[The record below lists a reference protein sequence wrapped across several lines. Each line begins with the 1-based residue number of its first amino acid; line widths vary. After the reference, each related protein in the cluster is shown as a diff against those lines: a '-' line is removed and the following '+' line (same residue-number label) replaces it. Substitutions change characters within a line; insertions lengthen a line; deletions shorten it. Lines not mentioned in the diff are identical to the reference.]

1 MTGRER
7 KSISLRQLA
16 GPVACVAASGALLLL
31 AYAAS
36 AQQPLQPQ
44 DPQSGAALQPTNPPT
59 VQPPSTASPPGAL
72 EQVGRWIDDSVSTA
86 GVGIGKAFQ
95 GTIGGFGG
103 IGGQAG
109 TAAQGAADAAT
120 SVAKGVAQ
128 GAADVATAAA
138 RLPSSR
144 IASGREKCTFAP
156 NGAPDC
162 RGAADAL
169 CKSRGFQ
176 SGTCIEFENA
186 ENCPAN
192 VLIAGRERTEGDC
205 PVDYFVTKSLCQ

>member
-7 KSISLRQLA
+7 KSNSLRQLA
-16 GPVACVAASGALLLL
+16 GDVVCAATSGALLFL
-31 AYAAS
+31 AHAAS
-36 AQQPLQPQ
+36 AQQSLQPQ
-44 DPQSGAALQPTNPPT
+44 DLQSGAALQPTNPPA
-59 VQPPSTASPPGAL
+59 VQPPATASPPGAL
-72 EQVGRWIDDSVSTA
+72 EQVGRWLDDSVSTA

-95 GTIGGFGG
+95 GTVGGFGG

-120 SVAKGVAQ
+120 SVAKGVA
-128 GAADVATAAA
+128 DVATAAA
-138 RLPSSR
+138 RLPTSR
-144 IASGREKCTFAP
+144 IASGRAKCTFAP

-169 CKSRGFQ
+169 CKSNGFQ

-186 ENCPAN
+186 ENCPSD
-192 VLIAGRERTEGDC
+192 VLIAGRNRTEGEC